1 MSWLKR
7 NLKNPPYFPRCLV
20 DDRVLWFRDGRGNI
34 KKTVTCPKCGIMY
47 SRTTIKDA
55 DPERWNLI
63 RKHKSYQVKRDHN
76 DRIILYPKLLGKRVT
91 AQ

>member
-1 MSWLKR
+1 MRLSKS
-7 NLKNPPYFPRCLV
+7 NLKKPLYFPRCLV
-20 DDRVLWFRDGRGNI
+20 DDRVLWMRDKFGRA
-34 KKTVTCPKCGIMY
+34 KKVVTCPKCGIMY

-76 DRIILYPKLLGKRVT
+76 NRVVLYPKSLGKRVT
-91 AQ
+91 A